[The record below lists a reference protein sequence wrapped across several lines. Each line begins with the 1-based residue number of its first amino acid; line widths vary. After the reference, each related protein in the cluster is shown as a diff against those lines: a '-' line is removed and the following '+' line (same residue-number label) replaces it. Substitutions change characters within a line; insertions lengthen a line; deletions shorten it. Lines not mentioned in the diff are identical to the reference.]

1 MDVAAVIAALDT
13 HFDPDEAAIAA
24 PRTTAAGV
32 RAEEI
37 ASSLKVSRATVYRAL
52 AEVESIA

>member
-1 MDVAAVIAALDT
+1 LSASSRARDTAAV
-13 HFDPDEAAIAA
+13 AA

-37 ASSLKVSRATVYRAL
+37 AESLKVSRATVYRAL
-52 AEVESIA
+52 AEVESTTA